1 MSDESPAPQLKH
13 WFDEARYRSIA
24 NATFSLDAKF
34 DKKRFLRFT
43 LEGLDERSLMQ
54 RMQQTAIAMQ
64 ESLPGSY
71 RSKLKTLRALAPML
85 EHGFISIFLCD
96 FVAKYGLE
104 DFDHSLD
111 ALKFFTCFGSA
122 EFAIR
127 HFLVKDFNK
136 ARSAMLVWA
145 EDDNEHVRRLAS
157 EGIRPRLPWGLR
169 LQNLVENPDP
179 IAAILEKLKADP
191 ALYVRKSVANNLNDI
206 TKDHA
211 QWVIQR
217 VSGWDRE
224 HAGTAWIVRH
234 GCRTLIKQG
243 HNDALKLFGFGAAPK
258 LEAAITCTPTKLRLG
273 QVLTI
278 QAILRSTTRSTQSFA
293 IDYVMHYARAGGAT
307 WQKVFK
313 WTETELAPGAAITLQ
328 KRQTMKD
335 FTTRKHHPG
344 GHRIELQVNGKRVA
358 ETAFELLK

>member
-1 MSDESPAPQLKH
+1 MSDETPAPQLKH

-24 NATFSLDAKF
+24 NATFSLDGKF
-34 DKKRFLRFT
+34 DKRRFLKLT
-43 LEGLDERSLMQ
+43 LDGLDERSLMQ
-54 RMQQTAIAMQ
+54 RLQQTAVAMEQ
-64 ESLPGSY
+64 SLPGTY
-71 RSKLKTLRALAPML
+71 RTKVKTLRSLAPTL

-127 HFLVKDFNK
+127 HFLVKDFTK
-136 ARSAMLVWA
+136 ARTAMLTWA
-145 EDDNEHVRRLAS
+145 DDKNEHVRRLAS

-169 LQNLVENPDP
+169 LQNLVDNPDP

-211 QWVIQR
+211 QWVIDR

-224 HAGTAWIVRH
+224 HEGTAWIVRH

-258 LEAAITCTPTKLRLG
+258 LEASIVCTPAKLRLG
-273 QVLTI
+273 QVLSIEAT
-278 QAILRSTTRSTQSFA
+278 LHSTARRTQSLA

-307 WQKVFK
+307 SQKVFK
-313 WTETELAPGAAITLQ
+313 WTETELAPGAALTFH
-328 KRQTMKD
+328 KRQTIKD

-344 GHRIELQVNGKRVA
+344 VHRIELQVNGRRVA
-358 ETAFELLK
+358 ETVFELRK